1 MCTQCEI
8 ISVCWSGLWWC
19 SFDFTLFYCFLL
31 SSLIL
36 EERVPLQ
43 SCCKLMSSKYWSNEL
58 FGLCGLPKT
67 YGAVYC
73 GLKALII
80 NYAIKPFIYY
90 IFAGGEVFNQVWSV
104 MGNICC
110 WRLVIMPLTSLA
122 QLPQTVVGARLAL
135 SAAGNPAG
143 CSSESP
149 PRRFCNI

>member
-1 MCTQCEI
+1 
-8 ISVCWSGLWWC
+8 
-19 SFDFTLFYCFLL
+19 
-31 SSLIL
+31 
-36 EERVPLQ
+36 
-43 SCCKLMSSKYWSNEL
+43 L

-73 GLKALII
+73 RLKALII

-90 IFAGGEVFNQVWSV
+90 IFAGGEVFNQVWSA
-104 MGNICC
+104 MGNICW
-110 WRLVIMPLTSLA
+110 WRPVIMPLTSLA

-143 CSSESP
+143 CGSESP